1 LPLTHGIAAEILR
14 KLNFKNMP
22 SGYTSDIYNGKEVTF
37 KDFALGCARAF
48 GACVMQRDDPADEKP
63 KIMPEESYHTEELK
77 KLKKFEKP
85 TKAQFD
91 SYVKETIADCK
102 KSIKEKNE
110 LKKRYSD
117 ILEKAKNWQPPT
129 KEHERL
135 KAFMIEQLT
144 NSSSFDC
151 GGLDYY
157 EHEIKVV
164 SAMTYKD
171 YVTKKLTEHNR
182 SIERHKEYEAKD
194 INNIKQRNKWIK
206 DLYDSL

>member
-1 LPLTHGIAAEILR
+1 
-14 KLNFKNMP
+14 MP

-77 KLKKFEKP
+77 KLKKFQKP
-85 TKAQFD
+85 TEAEFD
-91 SYVKETIADCK
+91 SYVKETIADYE

-117 ILEKAKNWQPPT
+117 MIEKAKNWQPPT

-144 NSSSFDC
+144 DSRNFDC

-164 SAMTYKD
+164 SVMTYKD
-171 YVTKKLTEHNR
+171 YVTKKLIEHNR
-182 SIERHKEYEAKD
+182 SIERHKEYEARD